1 MPWGRISPPE
11 AHKLSA
17 YCLVARQLRVSAER
31 PGKTGFF
38 ARCISCR
45 MLFRNTS
52 RGRTAMGW
60 EEVWRLAM
68 KHFVA
73 EPIEL
78 RILIGLGVAFLGLMM
93 LVGLK
98 HAFRSAEPASQTH
111 EPEPPL
117 ILSTLAPAPVA
128 VASIVPAAAPA
139 VSKPAAQLF
148 RVRKF
153 APRKSVKQTIK
164 PYAPPRPKIRRVAGP
179 ARKPRFAEHRGSDAP
194 LTPRS

>member
-1 MPWGRISPPE
+1 
-11 AHKLSA
+11 
-17 YCLVARQLRVSAER
+17 
-31 PGKTGFF
+31 
-38 ARCISCR
+38 
-45 MLFRNTS
+45 
-52 RGRTAMGW
+52 MGW

-78 RILIGLGVAFLGLMM
+78 RILIGLGAAFLGLMM

-98 HAFRSAEPASQTH
+98 HAFRSAEPASDIR
-111 EPEPPL
+111 EAEPPL
-117 ILSTLAPAPVA
+117 ILSALAPAPVA
-128 VASIVPAAAPA
+128 VASISPVAAPAVPA

-148 RVRKF
+148 RVRKS

-164 PYAPPRPKIRRVAGP
+164 PYAPPRPKIRRAADP
-179 ARKPRFAEHRGSDAP
+179 ARKPRFAEHRGPGAP